1 MPPEAPGWP
10 EVCSFLGKAEGAD
23 PMKVTSVLLQQHRHF
38 EYLLA
43 ALEADPR
50 SLLPLW
56 ADISRQLDAH
66 LRAKREVFYP
76 AVAALEPAL
85 VLDRY
90 EEHALCAL
98 DLESLRTMD
107 PRSPVFAERVH
118 GLRHMLAGQI
128 RSDEEVLFPHV
139 EALFP
144 KQKLIELGLVFSD
157 TFDRLV
163 RENDVDLLLRST
175 PPTPRRA
182 FGSVPV
188 GLPGGSF
195 SKGEPVRP
203 RAIEGSQPDLPPLR
217 RPLDSWSAA

>member
-1 MPPEAPGWP
+1 
-10 EVCSFLGKAEGAD
+10 
-23 PMKVTSVLLQQHRHF
+23 MKVTSVLLQQHRHF

-76 AVAALEPAL
+76 AVSALEPAL

-107 PRSPVFAERVH
+107 PSSPVFAERVH
-118 GLRHMLAGQI
+118 GLRHMLGAQI
-128 RSDEEVLFPHV
+128 RSDEQVLFPHV
-139 EALFP
+139 EARFP
-144 KQKLIELGLVFSD
+144 RAKLIELGVAFSD
-157 TFDRLV
+157 AFDRLV
-163 RENDVDLLLRST
+163 RENDVDLLLRSA
-175 PPTPRRA
+175 PRRA
-182 FGSVPV
+182 FESVPG
-188 GLPGGSF
+188 GLAAASIAETPKARSRET
-195 SKGEPVRP
+195 SK
-203 RAIEGSQPDLPPLR
+203 PDLPAPPR
-217 RPLDSWSAA
+217 RPPFDSWSAA